1 MKCSWWVLQCLI
13 LSLSATAWAAADSQ
27 SCEAKSQQ
35 IKGEAHNKFLISC
48 LARASSPENVKAVAT
63 QRKRALCEQNSK
75 NMRLEGG
82 KKSNYINDCM
92 NKDEA
97 ASVANRINTL
107 APALV
112 QAKPATRNNTVATGS
127 HSTAPRQAVTKQ
139 NTASNKQSCS
149 SQAKQKGLKDEAR
162 KKFLR
167 DCRKT

>member
-1 MKCSWWVLQCLI
+1 MKRSCWVLQCLI
-13 LSLSATAWAAADSQ
+13 LCLSATAWAGTGNQ

-35 IKGEAHNKFLISC
+35 IRGEARNKFLTSC
-48 LARASSPENVKAVAT
+48 LARASSPENVKAVAA
-63 QRKRALCEQNSK
+63 QMKRARCEQNSK

-82 KKSNYINDCM
+82 KKSDYINDCM
-92 NKDEA
+92 NKDVA
-97 ASVANRINTL
+97 ASVANKINAR

-112 QAKPATRNNTVATGS
+112 QTKSTARNNTVPAS
-127 HSTAPRQAVTKQ
+127 SRSTAHKPAVAKQ

-167 DCRKT
+167 ECRKS